1 MDVLNKISLDFFLPL
16 IGHRM
21 NPDEFMNIKQVTVL
35 LKRTAMSGPY
45 ECSSN
50 RNVNAL
56 GLSEILTTLKP
67 VFIL

>member
-1 MDVLNKISLDFFLPL
+1 
-16 IGHRM
+16 M

-45 ECSSN
+45 ECGSN

>member
-1 MDVLNKISLDFFLPL
+1 
-16 IGHRM
+16 M

-45 ECSSN
+45 ACGSN

-67 VFIL
+67 VFYIMTLQRRPLLANVL